1 MAIVRHISN
10 NCLYEYFGE
19 DKYVNLVSGKSGVID
34 PDKARSILKINLD
47 ATVLIDQYPMIKELI
62 NKLQLRCN
70 GNDKT

>member
-10 NCLYEYFGE
+10 NCLYEYLGE

-34 PDKARSILKINLD
+34 PEKARGILKIHLD
-47 ATVLIDQYPMIKELI
+47 ATVLIDQYPIIKELI
-62 NKLQLRCN
+62 NKLELRCN